1 MVQVFNWAF
10 AKKSELGDPVG
21 DKEITEDVRAEVGRS
36 MLQTQLARSQCDVMS
51 IMSRHQHHQTL
62 VRSILAWS
70 FLLQILFSSGSL
82 HWDHL

>member
-36 MLQTQLARSQCDVMS
+36 MLQTQLARSQCDVTGE
-51 IMSRHQHHQTL
+51 TL
-62 VRSILAWS
+62 HCIALLAS
-70 FLLQILFSSGSL
+70 
-82 HWDHL
+82 